1 MANVFNFAQG
11 NKTYI
16 AGVLGIIGAAAGY
29 FTGQMDAV
37 QAAQTGLI
45 ALIGMFLRSGITTE
59 IRQMRGL

>member
-1 MANVFNFAQG
+1 MANVFSFAQG

-16 AGVLGIIGAAAGY
+16 TGIVAIIGAAAGC
-29 FTGQMDAV
+29 FTGQIDAV